1 MHDYKSTVLFD
12 NIIYSERQFNI
23 FREAK
28 NKDYHMYKAKEHFM
42 CAIKA
47 RKLYKFV
54 MDREKL
60 EHLISMHSVKKKH
73 IHSVVNLKLITD
85 SLQNSARHTKHAH
98 DSTGSP
104 PCEHRQMIVPKM
116 SLCHTMVFLHG
127 PTIVAVYSHSSTDI

>member
-1 MHDYKSTVLFD
+1 MTYEIHDYKSTVLLD
-12 NIIYSERQFNI
+12 NM

-28 NKDYHMYKAKEHFM
+28 NKDYHMYTAKEHFM

-60 EHLISMHSVKKKH
+60 EHLISMYSVKKKH

-85 SLQNSARHTKHAH
+85 SLQNSGQPTRRAY
-98 DSTGSP
+98 DSTGSLP
-104 PCEHRQMIVPKM
+104 
-116 SLCHTMVFLHG
+116 
-127 PTIVAVYSHSSTDI
+127 